1 MSGFRLRGH
10 FRFRPVGDLRRVGYR
25 GAAMST
31 NVLPFAMA
39 ALCFFAAMYACIRA
53 NAVVF
58 EVVRA
63 INQQASPQD
72 QEALYVWYPSKWER
86 VTTKYKVLFPEG
98 KLLKKFW
105 VCTAFGAIGMVGVLV
120 SLASGGH

>member
-1 MSGFRLRGH
+1 
-10 FRFRPVGDLRRVGYR
+10 
-25 GAAMST
+25 MST

-39 ALCFFAAMYACIRA
+39 ALCFVATMYACARA

-63 INQQASPQD
+63 INQQGRPED
-72 QEALYVWYPSKWER
+72 QEALYVWHPSKWER
-86 VTTKYKVLFPEG
+86 VTTKYKALFPEG

-105 VCTAFGAIGMVGVLV
+105 SYAALSAIGMFCVMI
-120 SLASGGH
+120 SLWSGGH